1 MDIDKDNDKSN
12 DENKEMDIDKD
23 NDKDND
29 EDNDNDYE
37 NDMKTKRGLCSS
49 EVEVNQSIFR
59 AGGEG
64 STLVKQ
70 EQISFLKDN
79 FASGATSLV
88 YKGMYTDES
97 GTKHPVAVNEFVL
110 AMTRRMQKK
119 VDKEAKLLQTLN
131 HPNVISFYG
140 RIEGTSSLV
149 TEFIERIS
157 VNGEDVSINSV
168 RQLLDELEDNLPWD
182 LRLKIALE
190 TAMGVSYLHDS
201 GCIHCDLKSSNVSM
215 GEDEKRKWIIKIG
228 DFAEARA
235 EHKDHLMSQ
244 LSFQDPTI
252 QYRYYKK
259 LRQTNM
265 FSFHRILII
274 VNWQMRKKT
283 TTFVKP
289 WENPLRKWMQAARF
303 SSILESDY
311 ASTEF
316 DHLGV
321 ENVEENN
328 DLCDALEKSLKEIE
342 ESTDF
347 DNRELENEEDNNNLC
362 EALERSLEE
371 IDASSTVP
379 IMESVYASKVD
390 VGECNSSEKCT
401 KIPEMIVP
409 EKKEEVLWTGYLARF
424 GHSSLKQFQKDAI
437 HAVRQAR
444 DTVIIQ
450 PTASGKNIC
459 FQIPALLDER
469 FITVVICPTIS
480 LINSHVENLKLHG
493 INSSSLEMDWVS
505 TWNRTQ
511 SCETGTSCHLTIR

>member
-1 MDIDKDNDKSN
+1 
-12 DENKEMDIDKD
+12 
-23 NDKDND
+23 
-29 EDNDNDYE
+29 
-37 NDMKTKRGLCSS
+37 
-49 EVEVNQSIFR
+49 
-59 AGGEG
+59 
-64 STLVKQ
+64 
-70 EQISFLKDN
+70 
-79 FASGATSLV
+79 
-88 YKGMYTDES
+88 
-97 GTKHPVAVNEFVL
+97 
-110 AMTRRMQKK
+110 
-119 VDKEAKLLQTLN
+119 
-131 HPNVISFYG
+131 
-140 RIEGTSSLV
+140 
-149 TEFIERIS
+149 
-157 VNGEDVSINSV
+157 
-168 RQLLDELEDNLPWD
+168 
-182 LRLKIALE
+182 
-190 TAMGVSYLHDS
+190 
-201 GCIHCDLKSSNVSM
+201 
-215 GEDEKRKWIIKIG
+215 
-228 DFAEARA
+228 
-235 EHKDHLMSQ
+235 
-244 LSFQDPTI
+244 
-252 QYRYYKK
+252 
-259 LRQTNM
+259 
-265 FSFHRILII
+265 
-274 VNWQMRKKT
+274 
-283 TTFVKP
+283 
-289 WENPLRKWMQAARF
+289 MQAARF
-303 SSILESDY
+303 SPILESDY

-316 DHLGV
+316 DHLGL

-379 IMESVYASKVD
+379 ILESVYASKVD
-390 VGECNSSEKCT
+390 VGECNSSEKYT
-401 KIPEMIVP
+401 KIPEMSVP

-450 PTASGKNIC
+450 PTASGKNTC